1 MVQIAEDVRIRN
13 VNVVVLMFIGIL
25 HNAESRSLTYF
36 GDVYISKITK
46 LVSNRGT
53 ETRLLSRAGPRHGT
67 VNIEM

>member
-13 VNVVVLMFIGIL
+13 VNVVLMFIGIL
-25 HNAESRSLTYF
+25 HNAVSRSLTYF